1 MLLLVAH
8 LSVVQVLQLGRG
20 LHVCPHQRGD
30 QRHGLLRLAGLLTS
44 AGLRWKTT
52 SPPLEAVGSDNL
64 LYHPHGQAL
73 LEPAELA
80 AVPPPLVHGAVLVRQ
95 TDVLGVLLDSSL
107 EEALAALTGP
117 HAVVLARG
125 VIPAHGAQQRWRVR
139 VMLK

>member
-1 MLLLVAH
+1 M
-8 LSVVQVLQLGRG
+8 S
-20 LHVCPHQRGD
+20 PHQCRD
-30 QRHGLLRLAGLLTS
+30 QRHRRSGGGVLGAF
-44 AGLRWKTT
+44 GLRGKTT
-52 SPPLEAVGSDNL
+52 SPALECVRADNL
-64 LYHPHGQAL
+64 LDHPDSETL

-80 AVPPPLVHGAVLVRQ
+80 PVPPPLVHGAVLVRK
-95 TDVLGVLLDSSL
+95 TDVLGVFLDSSL

>member
-1 MLLLVAH
+1 M
-8 LSVVQVLQLGRG
+8 G
-20 LHVCPHQRGD
+20 PHQGCDESHWLHRPPSP
-30 QRHGLLRLAGLLTS
+30 RVTRAPPGLCG
-44 AGLRWKTT
+44 KTT
-52 SPPLEAVGSDNL
+52 SPALERVCADNL
-64 LYHPHGQAL
+64 LDHPDSETL

-80 AVPPPLVHGAVLVRQ
+80 PVPPPLVHGAVLVRQ

-117 HAVVLARG
+117 HTVVLARG